1 MVKINTGNA
10 NREYKDRLFRFV
22 FEAEEKCSKT
32 TNKKSYKLSS

>member
-22 FEAEEKCSKT
+22 FGSEEKYSKT
-32 TNKKSYKLSS
+32 TNKKSHKLSS